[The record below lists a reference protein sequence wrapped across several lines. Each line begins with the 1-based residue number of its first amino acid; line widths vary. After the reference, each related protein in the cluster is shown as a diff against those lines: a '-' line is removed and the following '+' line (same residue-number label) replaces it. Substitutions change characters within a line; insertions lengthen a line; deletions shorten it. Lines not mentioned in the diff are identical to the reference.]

1 MKTFPA
7 RFSGRC
13 ARTGFPIHPGDSI
26 FSVARGRYALA
37 APPIDREALE
47 ADPEAA
53 MAAGRYLAQSMARSI
68 SNVWTTSTGAELYR
82 NKRGRCEDA
91 PCCGCCNV

>member
-13 ARTGFPIHPGDSI
+13 ARTGYPIHPGDSI

-37 APPIDREALE
+37 APPIGALE

-53 MAAGRYLAQSMARSI
+53 AGRYMAQSMARSV
-68 SNVWTTSTGAELYR
+68 SNIWTTSTGAELYR